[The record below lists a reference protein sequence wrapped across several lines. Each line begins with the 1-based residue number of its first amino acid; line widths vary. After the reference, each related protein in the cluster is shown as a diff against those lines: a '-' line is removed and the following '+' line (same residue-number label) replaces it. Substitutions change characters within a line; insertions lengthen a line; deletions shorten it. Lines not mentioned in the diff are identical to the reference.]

1 MTTMGINMVNVIDDF
16 NDLKGKTIKH
26 VAYMSIDE
34 ISTLIFFFED
44 GDVSFIQCD
53 HEYED
58 GDQFIDMFLKK
69 EDFLTD
75 KERHASGIIS
85 DEEFRE
91 RLARNKE
98 LKLKAEEERDK
109 KEFIRLID
117 KYFPGELEKMITKDI

>member
-1 MTTMGINMVNVIDDF
+1 MGINMVNVIDDF

-26 VAYMSIDE
+26 VVDMNLDE
-34 ISTLIFFFED
+34 RQTLLFKFEG
-44 GDVSFIQCD
+44 GDVSFIQSRLKIS
-53 HEYED
+53 YED
-58 GDQFIDMFLKK
+58 GDRFIDMFLKK
-69 EDFLTD
+69 EEFLTD
-75 KERHASGIIS
+75 RESHASGIIS